1 MVTYLNVMAYKP
13 FCNGLSILD
22 IVILIVFVLLFC
34 WGWIKYFSESKK
46 RIVQQTSDKNIVIE
60 GHSDMLYSPQIT
72 IVFQKDIS
80 DDEELT
86 KEIADMY
93 ISNRLYYYSGKEPIE
108 NKKILSEKD
117 GAYVRFNDV
126 VFSAFASINI

>member
-1 MVTYLNVMAYKP
+1 MAYKP

-93 ISNRLYYYSGKEPIE
+93 ISNRVYYYSGKEPIE

-126 VFSAFASINI
+126 VFSVFASINI

>member
-1 MVTYLNVMAYKP
+1 MAYKP

-22 IVILIVFVLLFC
+22 IVIFIVLVLLFC
-34 WGWIKYFSESKK
+34 WGRIKYFSESKK

-86 KEIADMY
+86 REIADMY
-93 ISNRLYYYSGKEPIE
+93 ISNRVYYYSGKEPIE

-117 GAYVRFNDV
+117 GVYVRFNDV
-126 VFSAFASINI
+126 VFSALSSINI

>member
-1 MVTYLNVMAYKP
+1 MAYKP

-93 ISNRLYYYSGKEPIE
+93 ISNRVYYYSGKEPIE

-117 GAYVRFNDV
+117 GAYVRFNECCL
-126 VFSAFASINI
+126 FSFC

>member
-22 IVILIVFVLLFC
+22 IVILIVFVLLLC

-60 GHSDMLYSPQIT
+60 GHSDILYSPQIT

-93 ISNRLYYYSGKEPIE
+93 ISNRVYYYSGKEPIE
-108 NKKILSEKD
+108 NKKILIECWLLLFIGNPLVLYISCD
-117 GAYVRFNDV
+117 
-126 VFSAFASINI
+126 AF